1 MSKPVNFL
9 EGTNMTAKTCHD
21 CYGKLYENFKIF
33 RFKSYWRKYEGLRK
47 ISFSHFTF
55 WIKNYAY
62 QGDKTMIVFKYNF
75 SINKIHGVST
85 QQKGGIQLTTMYIA
99 VDSKR
104 KSAILQIFSPK
115 DNLRTTIRHH
125 HFIILLYTSILVP
138 SSWKRI
144 TVQDLSWTFWLI

>member
-1 MSKPVNFL
+1 
-9 EGTNMTAKTCHD
+9 
-21 CYGKLYENFKIF
+21 
-33 RFKSYWRKYEGLRK
+33 
-47 ISFSHFTF
+47 
-55 WIKNYAY
+55 
-62 QGDKTMIVFKYNF
+62 
-75 SINKIHGVST
+75 
-85 QQKGGIQLTTMYIA
+85 MYIA

-144 TVQDLSWTFWLI
+144 TVQDSYFVLNILTYLELGHIQGFFIPYCAPILVEGDSTEINAVMLQQNKPRRQ